1 MWPIR
6 IHMLPPLTR
15 MPSNK
20 SKFKWTQVEQDS
32 FDKINRIMSPDN
44 LSTYPDFNE
53 IFKIHTNA
61 IAFQLGAVIGQKG
74 KPIAFCSRKLTG
86 DQKGYTLTEI
96 ELISIVETLKYFR
109 TILLSQKSQIY
120 INHKNLIC
128 KSFNT
133 DRVLRCRL
141 ILE

>member
-1 MWPIR
+1 
-6 IHMLPPLTR
+6 MLPPLTR

-32 FDKINRIMSPDN
+32 FEKIKRIVSPDN

-61 IAFQLGAVIGQKG
+61 IAFQLGAVIGQKV

-96 ELISIVETLKYFR
+96 ELISIVETLKGYI
-109 TILLSQKSQIY
+109 TTLIGQKLIIYTDHKILPVVI
-120 INHKNLIC
+120 LIP
-128 KSFNT
+128 T
-133 DRVLRCRL
+133 
-141 ILE
+141 EY